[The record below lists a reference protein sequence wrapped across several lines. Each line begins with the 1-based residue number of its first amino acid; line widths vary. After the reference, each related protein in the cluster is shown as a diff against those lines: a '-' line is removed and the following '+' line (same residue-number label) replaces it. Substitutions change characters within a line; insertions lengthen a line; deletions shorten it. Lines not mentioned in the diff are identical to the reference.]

1 MSGLSDLKVKIKN
14 QPHNLAWINDKERS
28 VLKAMGGSGK
38 AGPMGIPAYFDDS
51 YGQDDPDGLPDLG
64 PNEDFGF
71 PDEPFGPDPDGNKN
85 GYSYSDDEGG
95 PSGDVSDLKTAAE
108 MGLETVAPPKA
119 PPSIEDKVEEYEK
132 AQTLVGNIA
141 ATLHQ
146 RTLEGDTSPIN
157 PDMTL
162 EEAKK
167 AAADMGEGLISEL
180 EKKEQRGTIT
190 EREAGWLED
199 LVAKKEKAEREIGF
213 INRMLEQAKAG
224 KDTVISKPEW
234 DPVMDGPRQ
243 LGGTISLEGPGAWQ
257 TYIDSLGK
265 GLQGVVGDIGTGI
278 GGLASAASMGSPTA
292 ILGALLTGKLE
303 SNPITAGLA
312 GVPYESPFGLDKP
325 FGDIFSLGGLLGDGG
340 QKELSDLSKDVG
352 KSTKDTLA
360 EVADFYQISTKDV
373 TKDHIESYHKNT
385 KSDKRAGGGQVYNN
399 FITRNEGGPVE
410 EEEEKPPSAMEL
422 YLEKLGKPSKYT
434 IPPVS
439 LDTPSMAPPP
449 AGSDPFELAEYR
461 KGLARE
467 TMGNYLPFDVG
478 GASGALNTFNEDY
491 YGGASNVSPYNMAQ
505 LASIL
510 GLRGPGSYEGIIG
523 MLGGR
528 RNEPPPPP
536 EPEPEPEPP
545 VIPDDPYDDEGGP
558 DEDGYK
564 HGGGI
569 GHILRRQAGG
579 PAQAMM
585 LADPNYRRY
594 PHPGIGQSPPR
605 GPDGKIIS
613 DRPWPE
619 PPWPPRPEP
628 PWPPRP
634 EPPIPE
640 PPVVDP
646 PPPPTYD
653 PVREEEARKRARE
666 LQAFKIGELDATP
679 QTTAERL
686 ALEKSGGMYKDEHG
700 EIRDASGAMQEDW
713 GFDYTPP
720 PELDKKYDPPNT
732 PDTPP
737 PVDPSDPT
745 QPIDPLPLPPDVI
758 DPLPPGLDP
767 DRPVFWPY
775 QPPGPHDPRVGIHY
789 DYIQDHGPLNIP
801 GSPNLGQGLQGLQQS
816 QINYMGSPQFGQGLQ
831 GLQQGFGMQSPRP
844 FGTPA
849 FSSGF
854 GGFGQQQGYN
864 R

>member
-1 MSGLSDLKVKIKN
+1 MSGLSNLKVKIKN

-38 AGPMGIPAYFDDS
+38 AGPMGIPAYDEDLDIDWTS
-51 YGQDDPDGLPDLG
+51 EDISGAPAEKSGMPDYSEPEEEFAGSSWPTDLMS
-64 PNEDFGF
+64 
-71 PDEPFGPDPDGNKN
+71 K
-85 GYSYSDDEGG
+85 
-95 PSGDVSDLKTAAE
+95 KTAE
-108 MGLETVAPPKA
+108 ELGLTIAAPPEA
-119 PPSIEDKVEEYEK
+119 PPSIEDKIEEYAK
-132 AQTLVGNIA
+132 ARTLVGNIA

-167 AAADMGEGLISEL
+167 AAATMGEGLISEL

-199 LVAKKEKAEREIGF
+199 LYTKKEKAEREIGF
-213 INRMLEQAKAG
+213 INDMLKEAKAG
-224 KDTVISKPEW
+224 KDTVISQPEW

-243 LGGTISLEGPGAWQ
+243 AGGPPRSLEGPGAWQ
-257 TYIDSLGK
+257 TYLDAASK
-265 GLQGVVGDIGTGI
+265 GLQGVAGDIGTAI
-278 GGLASAASMGSPTA
+278 GGLASAYSMGSPVA
-292 ILGALLTGKLE
+292 IAGALLTGRLE
-303 SNPITAGLA
+303 SHPITAGLA
-312 GVPYESPFGLDKP
+312 GVPYESPYGLDKP
-325 FGDIFSLGGLLGDGG
+325 LGGIFSLGGLLGDGG

-373 TKDHIESYHKNT
+373 TKDHIESYHKNI

-410 EEEEKPPSAMEL
+410 EEEKTKSAMEL
-422 YLEKLGKPSKYT
+422 YLEKLGQPSKYT
-434 IPPVS
+434 IPTVS
-439 LDTPSMAPPP
+439 MDTPSMAPPP
-449 AGSDPFELAEYR
+449 TSSDPFELAEYR

-491 YGGASNVSPYNMAQ
+491 YGGASTVSPYNMAQ
-505 LASIL
+505 MASLL
-510 GLRGPGSYEGIIG
+510 GLRDPGSYEGIIG
-523 MLGGR
+523 MLGGV

-545 VIPDDPYDDEGGP
+545 VIPDEPYDDEGGNG
-558 DEDGYK
+558 DGK

-569 GHILRRQAGG
+569 GRILRRQAGG

-613 DRPWPE
+613 DWTSPW
-619 PPWPPRPEP
+619 PEP

-666 LQAFKIGELDATP
+666 LQAFKIGELDETP

-700 EIRDASGAMQEDW
+700 EIRDASGAVHEDW

-737 PVDPSDPT
+737 PVDPEDPDEPKT
-745 QPIDPLPLPPDVI
+745 GNGFPLPPDVI
-758 DPLPPGLDP
+758 DPLPPPFDL
-767 DRPVFWPY
+767 DRPVWGP
-775 QPPGPHDPRVGIHY
+775 PPWDRRPGPHDPRVGIHY